1 MQKPHLSEKRQW
13 CPFPIISPLTP
24 HTRARAM
31 SAPTGDA
38 KRVYKLALG
47 GDAKKQ
53 RYVVETRVAGGG
65 RLGVILIGLKSPE
78 RVLVSTP
85 ASGLPLTSN
94 EFVCADE
101 DVERELLRAGAIR
114 ITREVGGR
122 RACALD
128 DGEGAAA
135 VASADG
141 EDGATRTRDDGTSRG
156 VVGGRPPVRMEGV
169 KNEEVL
175 GMLSGIM
182 KGASPRVVRRG
193 DAGASPREIGGAS
206 VGGGGGGAGVP
217 RAKVPML
224 TPRTMRGGAGASRG
238 TGAGGGGATP
248 SPSASALPLGTFGA
262 DATTFYS
269 PTSSF
274 ASPAAS
280 ESRSG
285 GGDDYLESMMSD
297 FSAALLGSGSAAAA
311 NAAAGLP
318 PGFGAPTATG
328 TGVSRHKFAND
339 ASTGEDRELSPF
351 FTPSDAP
358 ASGALVGA
366 LEAGVD
372 VAPLEDVS
380 GLQGDDG
387 EVDVSELTRES
398 SSGALGLDATPAEL
412 SDLLNRSRMLRVAA
426 DSLDNDALGL
436 EEVKSAPLFEE
447 NLERSSSKGE
457 ICEAYNLRG
466 DKFGCEG
473 CVSRHVCQLCES
485 PRHVFGTCPQLF
497 ANVHRRVEKNV
508 CIDYYLNSIDETG
521 CALRSGWD
529 QENHAWNLCPRG
541 ADCMLEHVCG
551 CCGKS
556 GTNAHTPSC
565 RLYALFAKP
574 GSLDLCRK
582 YYLHSLG
589 DYFKTET
596 DGSYKFKIGS
606 SGGWALCAKGDR
618 CHSRHICGHCGEE
631 GRGKHK
637 ESCKLYG
644 VCGDAADKDEEKQP
658 CFLYFMKSMVGI
670 REFEK
675 GLLGGSARGFCSQKK
690 GECTGYHVCGTC
702 GKKDVS
708 PYNADG
714 HDASCRM
721 RTISNESDPTL
732 NPRTKQLLK
741 DFEEE
746 IARVRADNKEKDAKQ
761 RAPETPKSAK
771 KSAKGKED
779 SDEDDDAPVKI
790 DVKRC
795 RVLKSEIDA
804 MVRGLSDAVDVMCE
818 EAVERAGQEIPRN
831 ANPTHKLE
839 KIRDGIRDVM

>member
-1 MQKPHLSEKRQW
+1 M
-13 CPFPIISPLTP
+13 T
-24 HTRARAM
+24 T
-31 SAPTGDA
+31 PTGDA

-47 GDAKKQ
+47 ADGKKQ
-53 RYVVETRVAGGG
+53 RYVVDTRVAGGG

-78 RVLVSTP
+78 RVLVSAP
-85 ASGLPLTSN
+85 ASGLPLTAD
-94 EFVCADE
+94 EFVCVDE
-101 DVERELLRAGAIR
+101 EVERELLRAGAIR

-128 DGEGAAA
+128 DGEGAPSEDVSASVGGGGA
-135 VASADG
+135 VK
-141 EDGATRTRDDGTSRG
+141 DGAATSTRI
-156 VVGGRPPVRMEGV
+156 VGGRPPPRMEGV

-182 KGASPRVVRRG
+182 KGASPRVLRQG
-193 DAGASPREIGGAS
+193 DAGASPQPIGGAAT
-206 VGGGGGGAGVP
+206 VGGAQTAP
-217 RAKVPML
+217 MRAKAPML
-224 TPRTMRGGAGASRG
+224 TPRTMRGGAAASRG
-238 TGAGGGGATP
+238 TTPGGGGATP
-248 SPSASALPLGTFGA
+248 SPGASLPLGTFGA

-269 PTSSF
+269 PSSSF
-274 ASPAAS
+274 ASPAVG
-280 ESRSG
+280 ESRLG

-311 NAAAGLP
+311 NATGGLP
-318 PGFGAPTATG
+318 PGFGVPMATV
-328 TGVSRHKFAND
+328 TGVSRHKFANSD
-339 ASTGEDRELSPF
+339 ALTGEDRELSPF
-351 FTPSDAP
+351 FTSSDAP

-366 LEAGVD
+366 LEADVD

-380 GLQGDDG
+380 GLHGGDG
-387 EVDVSELTRES
+387 EVDMSELARES
-398 SSGALGLDATPAEL
+398 SSDALGLDATPAEL
-412 SDLLNRSRMLRVAA
+412 TDLLNRSRMLRVAA
-426 DSLDNDALGL
+426 DSLDSDVLGL
-436 EEVKSAPLFEE
+436 EEVKSAPLLEE

-457 ICEAYNLRG
+457 ICAAYNLRG
-466 DKFGCEG
+466 DKFGCKG

-497 ANVHRRVEKNV
+497 ANVHRRVEKDV
-508 CIDYYLNSIDETG
+508 CIDYYVNSIDETG

-529 QENHAWNLCPRG
+529 HENHAWNLCPRG
-541 ADCMLEHVCG
+541 SDCMLEHVCG

-556 GTNAHTPSC
+556 GDDAHLQTC

-596 DGSYKFKIGS
+596 DNSYKFKIGS

-644 VCGDAADKDEEKQP
+644 VCGDAADKEKDKQQA

-690 GECTGYHVCGTC
+690 GECSGYHVCGTC

-721 RTISNESDPTL
+721 RTIANESDPTL

-746 IARVRADNKEKDAKQ
+746 IARVRADTKDKEGGGATKE
-761 RAPETPKSAK
+761 RAPATPKSAK
-771 KSAKGKED
+771 KPATGGAENA
-779 SDEDDDAPVKI
+779 DEDDAPVKI

-804 MVRGLSDAVDVMCE
+804 MVRGLSDAVDMMCE
-818 EAVERAGQEIPRN
+818 EAVERAGQDVPRS
-831 ANPTHKLE
+831 ANPTYKLE
-839 KIRDGIRDVM
+839 KIRDGIRYVM